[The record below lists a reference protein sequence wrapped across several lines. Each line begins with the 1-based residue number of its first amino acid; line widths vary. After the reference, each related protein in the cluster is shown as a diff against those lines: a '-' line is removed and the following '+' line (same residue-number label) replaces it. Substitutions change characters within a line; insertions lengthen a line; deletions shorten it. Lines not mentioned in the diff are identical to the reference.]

1 MLAFIIRRIISLI
14 PVLIGVS
21 IIVFFFIHLIPG
33 DPVLAILGERAT
45 VENVERARHE
55 LGLDR
60 PLWEQY
66 FLYVNKIFHG
76 DLGRS
81 IRSNTPVSQE
91 LGAKFP
97 ATVEL
102 SLFALF
108 IALLVGI
115 PAGIISA
122 AKRNSVI
129 DTTVMFGA
137 LIGVSMPIFWLGLML
152 AFLFSVFLKWLPFSG
167 RIDPMITL
175 PIKTNLLLLDSI
187 LAGNWEAF
195 KNSLSHLILPSLAL
209 STIPMAIIARMT
221 RSCLLEELSQD
232 YIRTA
237 RAKGLKENRVLLR
250 HALKNAFLPVVTTIG
265 LQAGTLLSGA
275 ILTETIFSWPGIGR
289 WIYMAIQSRDY
300 PIVQG
305 ATLLIALIYVLV
317 NLLVDVSYAFL
328 DPRIRVQ

>member
-1 MLAFIIRRIISLI
+1 MLSYIIRRILSLI

-21 IIVFFFIHLIPG
+21 IIVFLFIHMIPG
-33 DPVLAILGERAT
+33 DPVLAILGERAS

-66 FLYVNKIFHG
+66 FLYIGKIFHG

-81 IRSNTPVSQE
+81 IRSNTPVAHE
-91 LGAKFP
+91 IVAKFP

-102 SLFALF
+102 SLFAMF
-108 IALLVGI
+108 IALIVGI

-122 AKRNSVI
+122 AKRNSI
-129 DTTVMFGA
+129 FDNIAMIAA

-152 AFLFSVFLKWLPFSG
+152 AFLFSIFLKWLPFSG
-167 RIDPMITL
+167 RLDSTIIFSA
-175 PIKTNLLLLDSI
+175 KTNLLLLDSI
-187 LAGNWEAF
+187 IARNWVAF
-195 KNSLSHLILPSLAL
+195 KNSLAHLILPSLAL

-221 RSCLLEELSQD
+221 RSCLLEELGQD

-237 RAKGLKENRVLLR
+237 RAKGLRENRVLLK
-250 HALKNAFLPVVTTIG
+250 HAMKNAFLPVITTIG

-305 ATLLIALIYVLV
+305 AALLITLIYVLV
-317 NLLVDVSYAFL
+317 NLLVDISYAFF
-328 DPRIRVQ
+328 DPRIRYQ

>member
-66 FLYVNKIFHG
+66 FLYLDKIFHG

-122 AKRNSVI
+122 AKRNSAI

>member
-1 MLAFIIRRIISLI
+1 MLSYIVRRILSLI

-21 IIVFFFIHLIPG
+21 IIVFLFIHMIPG

-66 FLYVNKIFHG
+66 FLYVDKIFHG

-91 LGAKFP
+91 MATKFP
-97 ATVEL
+97 ATIEL
-102 SLFALF
+102 AICAMI
-108 IALLVGI
+108 IALIVGL

-122 AKRNSVI
+122 AKRNSI
-129 DTTVMFGA
+129 FDTTVMIGA

-152 AFLFSVFLKWLPFSG
+152 AFLFSIFLKWLPFSG
-167 RIDPMITL
+167 RIDPTIAIQ
-175 PIKTNLLLLDSI
+175 IKTNFLLLDSLI
-187 LAGNWEAF
+187 TGNWEAF
-195 KNSLSHLILPSLAL
+195 KNSLAHLVLPSLAL

-237 RAKGLKENRVLLR
+237 RAKGLKERRVLLR
-250 HALKNAFLPVVTTIG
+250 HALKNALLPVVTIIG
-265 LQAGTLLSGA
+265 LETGALLSGA

-305 ATLLIALIYVLV
+305 ATLLIALVYVLV
-317 NLLVDVSYAFL
+317 NLLVDISYAFL